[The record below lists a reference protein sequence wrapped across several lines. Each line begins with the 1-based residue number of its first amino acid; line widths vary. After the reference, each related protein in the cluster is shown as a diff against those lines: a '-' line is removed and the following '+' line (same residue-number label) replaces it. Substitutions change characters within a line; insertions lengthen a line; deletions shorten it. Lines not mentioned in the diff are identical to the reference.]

1 MGNDINAGKTLTFFH
16 FPVFYLLRNVLV
28 DDFTRGIE

>member
-1 MGNDINAGKTLTFFH
+1 MGNDINAGETLTFFISL
-16 FPVFYLLRNVLV
+16 FYLLRNVFV